1 MSSVSDRLA
10 IPFRF
15 QAREMALPPDMRTSW
30 RIAVLLMLLSK
41 CHGDA
46 ATLGQAHVLNWAIRS
61 EEGRAAFLRAY
72 NGSPQLGDVIQR
84 FDPTLDRT
92 IDYAVGCR
100 LAELTVSGRVRLTEA
115 GSTMLRAMRTN
126 GLFEREADFL
136 SEISGKFSQR
146 RLDAMVAVS

>member
-10 IPFRF
+10 IPYRF

-30 RIAVLLMLLSK
+30 RIPVLLMLLRK
-41 CHGDA
+41 CHGDS

-72 NGSPQLGDVIQR
+72 TGSPQLGDVIQR

-92 IDYAVGCR
+92 IDYALGCR
-100 LAELTVSGRVRLTEA
+100 LAELTLSGRVRLTQA
-115 GSTMLRAMRTN
+115 GATLLRAIREK
-126 GLFEREADFL
+126 GAFDREAEFL
-136 SEISGKFSQR
+136 GEIPGKFSQR
-146 RLDAMVAVS
+146 RLDAMVAIS